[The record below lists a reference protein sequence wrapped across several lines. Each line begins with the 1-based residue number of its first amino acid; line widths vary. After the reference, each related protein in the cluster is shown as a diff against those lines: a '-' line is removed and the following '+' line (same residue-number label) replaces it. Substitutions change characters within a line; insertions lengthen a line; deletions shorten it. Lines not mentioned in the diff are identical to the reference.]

1 MKPILSFVFALL
13 FVSAGG
19 LRAEATSL
27 KSPTSVQAEV
37 VKLGDLFTGT
47 GEKAVQIVAR
57 SPAPGERLILK
68 ARQLDAIAKSSGL
81 DWAPDNRFVRAVVT
95 RQARIIDTEEIK
107 GQLIAAL
114 RSEGLDRSWHIELGK
129 NDLTAKIAMDED
141 RPVSILNPRFSVHSK
156 RFSAVLET
164 PRDTGTTDRQQIT
177 GTIYQMTEIPVLSR
191 RVQRGDIVRNH
202 DLEFISLPQEKIGR
216 TALIDRKQIVGK
228 QARRLIASGRPIRAG
243 DLQPPVMVEKG
254 NLVTLVLRTEKMLI
268 SARGKALDNGAA
280 GDIIRVLNTR
290 SRQTIEGVVESRNRV
305 VVAFSPGR

>member
-1 MKPILSFVFALL
+1 MKSILSVVIALL
-13 FVSAGG
+13 FVGANG
-19 LRAEATSL
+19 LRAEAASL
-27 KSPTSVQAEV
+27 KSPTSVQADV

-57 SPAPGERLILK
+57 SPAPGERLVLN
-68 ARQLDAIAKSSGL
+68 AGQLDAMAKSGGL
-81 DWAPDNRFVRAVVT
+81 NWTSENRFVRAVVT
-95 RQARIIDTEEIK
+95 RQARVIDTEEIK

-114 RSEGLDRSWHIELGK
+114 RSEGLDQSWHIELGK

-141 RPVSILNPRFSVHSK
+141 RPIGILNPRFSIHSK

-164 PRDTGTTDRQQIT
+164 PRGTDATDRQQIT

-191 RVQRGDIVRNH
+191 RVQRGDIVREH
-202 DLEFISLPQEKIGR
+202 DLEFISLPQEKVGR
-216 TALIDRKQIVGK
+216 NTLIDKHQIVGK
-228 QARRLIASGRPIRAG
+228 QTRRLVASGKPIRAG
-243 DLQPPVMVEKG
+243 DLQAPVMVEKG

-290 SRQTIEGVVESRNRV
+290 SKQTIEGVVESRNRV
-305 VVAFSPGR
+305 VVAFAPGR